1 MTGALA
7 TLPPFLGLPELAT
20 AVEEG
25 HNDIGVPAVVW
36 GVGAFGL
43 LVLLLLITLM
53 LGKGRPH
60 S

>member
-7 TLPPFLGLPELAT
+7 TLPTLPGLVT

-25 HNDIGVPAVVW
+25 HNDIGVPALVW

>member
-1 MTGALA
+1 MTGALP
-7 TLPPFLGLPELAT
+7 TFPPFPALPELVT

-36 GVGAFGL
+36 GLGAFGL

>member
-1 MTGALA
+1 MTGAFPTLSALA
-7 TLPPFLGLPELAT
+7 TLPGLPA
-20 AVEEG
+20 AVEES
-25 HNDIGVPAVVW
+25 HNDIGVPAPVW